1 MDVSIVIPSYN
12 SSGTLGETLKSL
24 ERQVASLTYPCHYE
38 IIVVDCSDDDGVE
51 KLVAGKRRIQLIR
64 FNKRFSPGEGRNI
77 GARRARG
84 TLLMFIDADVIL
96 DSSALNSA
104 WQFYQQGHS
113 LFGGA
118 LELNEKHNPTLASYL
133 EHYFFNHESQPRRPI
148 CDRANLSSALMVVE
162 RKLFLSAGGFTN
174 IPRMQDT
181 EITERLRREGVS
193 LKFAP
198 SVVGFQI
205 QDSPMKKVLKKIFIN
220 GQNLYS
226 IRYRKDMTWTKKL
239 VFLMLLPLF
248 ALFKV
253 LRIIGRQLRYQ
264 NLRRRCIT
272 VLLVPL
278 LLLSGFC
285 WMLGFYN
292 GILFNRGISSQR

>member
-1 MDVSIVIPSYN
+1 MDLSIIIPSYN
-12 SSGTLGETLKSL
+12 ASGTLGDSL
-24 ERQVASLTYPCHYE
+24 RSIERQVASLNSPCHYE
-38 IIVVDCSDDDGVE
+38 IIVVDCSDDDSVE
-51 KLVAGKRRIQLIR
+51 TLVAGKRRVIFIR
-64 FNKRFSPGEGRNI
+64 RAVRFSPGEGRNI
-77 GARRARG
+77 GASRATG
-84 TLLMFIDADVIL
+84 KLLMFIDADVIL

-104 WQFYQQGHS
+104 WHFYQQGNG

-118 LELNEKHNPTLASYL
+118 LELNEKHNPTIASYL
-133 EHYFFNHESQPRRPI
+133 EHYFFNHESQPKRPI
-148 CDRANLSSALMVVE
+148 CERANLSSALMVVE
-162 RKLFLSAGGFTN
+162 RKLFLAAGGFLD

-181 EITERLRREGVS
+181 EITERLRRQGVC

-198 SVVGFQI
+198 SVIGFQI
-205 QDSPMKKVLKKIFIN
+205 QDSPMQKVLKKIFIN

-226 IRYRKDMTWTKKL
+226 IRYRKDMTRTKKVL
-239 VFLMLLPLF
+239 FLMLLPSF

-272 VLLVPL
+272 LLLVPL
-278 LLLSGFC
+278 LFLSGFF

-292 GILFNRGISSQR
+292 GILFNRGISQQR